1 MQYHSRS
8 LQPFLIAVCLATATV
23 LGDELNNDPLGI
35 SEPSWASWVWKQW
48 TSILRMIWTVSSLPL
63 RPFIWLAQL
72 VWRHLILTP
81 YGLLVQAIYIMYPVL
96 LFCGAACICG
106 LIIGGCSGF
115 AAEALSSALINA
127 TWGKQPTD
135 KTEDDDDDD
144 DDTASTHSHD
154 YDNEDDSQAWGY
166 GESDMDW
173 RRTSSRHSPASS
185 LYRFSIS
192 SSDPYGLSRPSSFY
206 DDKPEDWQ
214 GDEDP
219 EEIASFLRQRRKFQQ
234 QQQQQQQQLHH

>member
-8 LQPFLIAVCLATATV
+8 LLITVYLTTTTV
-23 LGDELNNDPLGI
+23 LGAELNTDRLGD
-35 SEPSWASWVWKQW
+35 PSWVSWLWNQW
-48 TSILRMIWTVSSLPL
+48 TSLLRLIWTVSSLPL
-63 RPFIWLAQL
+63 RPFIWLTQL
-72 VWRHLILTP
+72 IWRHLILTP
-81 YGLLVQAIYIMYPVL
+81 YALLVQAIYIMYPVL

-106 LIIGGCSGF
+106 LVIGGCSGF

-127 TWGKQPTD
+127 TWGKQPRE
-135 KTEDDDDDD
+135 KTTEDDDD

-154 YDNEDDSQAWGY
+154 DDNEDYENDSQAWGY

-173 RRTSSRHSPASS
+173 QRTSSRHSPASS
-185 LYRFSIS
+185 LYRFST
-192 SSDPYGLSRPSSFY
+192 SDPYGLSRPSSFY

-219 EEIASFLRQRRKFQQ
+219 EEIASFLRQRRTF
-234 QQQQQQQQLHH
+234 QQQQQQQLHH